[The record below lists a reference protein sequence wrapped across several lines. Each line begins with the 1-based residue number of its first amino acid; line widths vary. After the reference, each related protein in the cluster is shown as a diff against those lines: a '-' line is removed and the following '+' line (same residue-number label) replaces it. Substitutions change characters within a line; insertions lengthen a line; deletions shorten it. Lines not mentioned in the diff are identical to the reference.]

1 MIQTKTHKARLF
13 DLGRVPMD
21 FARLVC
27 TPLPLIL
34 RLRRVTPEGKAYQQK
49 LQGGAVVVA
58 NHTSF
63 LDPFLV
69 GVTFWYRRVFFLI
82 AEIVMKGWLRSWLL
96 RGIGGIKVERGIAD
110 IEAIKKS
117 VAILKEGRVLTVFP
131 QGGIVQEDEV
141 ESIKSGAI
149 LMAIQAGVPILPIHI
164 CPRAHWYCR
173 RTVVIGQSIDPKAL
187 CTKKIPS
194 TADIAAIT
202 QRVMQE
208 MNRCIPNHK

>member
-1 MIQTKTHKARLF
+1 MTNENIHKARLF
-13 DLGRVPMD
+13 DLGRLPMD

-49 LQGGAVVVA
+49 LRGGTVVVA

-63 LDPFLV
+63 LDPFVV

-82 AEIVMKGWLRSWLL
+82 AEIVMKGWLRSLLL

-131 QGGIVQEDEV
+131 QGGIVQENEV
-141 ESIKSGAI
+141 ETIKSGAI
-149 LMAIQAGVPILPIHI
+149 LMAMQAGVPILPIYI

-173 RTVVIGQSIDPKAL
+173 RTVVVGQSIDPKAL